1 MVCRSTQ
8 AHRLS
13 VKAYQ
18 VGGQAMQQQLISLV
32 FDACFAKGEDISNDN
47 FLADIAVKVGLMNR
61 GRVCFSVLHSSLGSD
76 ALEAIEFLKSTE
88 TLDCV
93 EKMIEAAR
101 ANGVNGVPFIII
113 DGKWALNG
121 VQSMDCYLQVSSFF
135 SHVFRHECL
144 RQIFRKLAQ
153 SHTSPALTSLAKS
166 CSDITDPIIAT
177 ALPVQ

>member
-61 GRVCFSVLHSSLGSD
+61 GRVCFSVLHNSLGSD

-135 SHVFRHECL
+135 SHVSVTNVSGRSSESWLNHTPL
-144 RQIFRKLAQ
+144 PLSRAWP
-153 SHTSPALTSLAKS
+153 SHVVISR
-166 CSDITDPIIAT
+166 I
-177 ALPVQ
+177 Q